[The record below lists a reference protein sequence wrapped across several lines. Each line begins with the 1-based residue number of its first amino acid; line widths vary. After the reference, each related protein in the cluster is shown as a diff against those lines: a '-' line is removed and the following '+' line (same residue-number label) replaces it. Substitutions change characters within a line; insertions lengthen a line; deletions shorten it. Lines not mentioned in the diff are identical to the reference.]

1 VASPCQRA
9 SRQQADALG
18 PHIRCGQEMDPRL
31 SIRATNLG
39 SRVRP
44 GSERPPEEASR
55 LLAWIRW
62 QAADPLPTT

>member
-1 VASPCQRA
+1 VLSLCQRVASPQAGA
-9 SRQQADALG
+9 SR

-39 SRVRP
+39 NRVRP